1 LNFFL
6 KTYLLVIT
14 FLLLEV
20 FIILYVF
27 VSFNDCN
34 SDTNA
39 FSYLGASSLIAFLR
53 VIALKGGAEA

>member
-6 KTYLLVIT
+6 KTHLLAIT
-14 FLLLEV
+14 FLLLGV
-20 FIILYVF
+20 STILYVF

-39 FSYLGASSLIAFLR
+39 FSHSGASSLIASSR
-53 VIALKGGAEA
+53 VIALKGGAGA